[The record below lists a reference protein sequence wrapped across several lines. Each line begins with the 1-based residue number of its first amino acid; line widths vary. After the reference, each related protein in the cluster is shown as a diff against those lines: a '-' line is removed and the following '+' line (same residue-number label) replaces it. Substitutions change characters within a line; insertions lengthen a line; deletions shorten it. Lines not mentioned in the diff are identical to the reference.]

1 MTADLTVIK
10 EMIKNGAD
18 PHACDD
24 QGQNIMHEIARYHT
38 AEICYFFLEYKIN
51 INLGGYKLNVR

>member
-1 MTADLTVIK
+1 MTADLPAIK
-10 EMIKNGAD
+10 EMIKNGSD

-24 QGQNIMHEIARYHT
+24 HGQNIMHEIARYHG

-51 INLGGYKLNVR
+51 INLGEWN